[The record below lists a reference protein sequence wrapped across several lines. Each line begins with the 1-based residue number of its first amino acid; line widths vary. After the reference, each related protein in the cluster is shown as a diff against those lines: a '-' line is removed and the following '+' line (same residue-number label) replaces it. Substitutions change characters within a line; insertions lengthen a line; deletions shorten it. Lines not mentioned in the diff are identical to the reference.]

1 MKSHPQEQRSWLTQQ
16 QHILKTKSVS
26 VLCLSRIGCHA
37 QSFIDKK
44 TKKTLLQSHFSE
56 TLHTHSADKPSAL
69 PVSFIINVRDVAAVL
84 LKLPNWIDKIGS
96 FLDMARTI
104 ALLEVD
110 ANFVVCP

>member
-1 MKSHPQEQRSWLTQQ
+1 MLSLSLTKNQKN
-16 QHILKTKSVS
+16 L
-26 VLCLSRIGCHA
+26 
-37 QSFIDKK
+37 
-44 TKKTLLQSHFSE
+44 LLQSHFSE

-84 LKLPNWIDKIGS
+84 LKLPNRIDKIGS

-104 ALLEVD
+104 ALLDVD

>member
-44 TKKTLLQSHFSE
+44 PKKRSYSHIF
-56 TLHTHSADKPSAL
+56 HSADKPSAL

-84 LKLPNWIDKIGS
+84 LKLPNRIDKIGS